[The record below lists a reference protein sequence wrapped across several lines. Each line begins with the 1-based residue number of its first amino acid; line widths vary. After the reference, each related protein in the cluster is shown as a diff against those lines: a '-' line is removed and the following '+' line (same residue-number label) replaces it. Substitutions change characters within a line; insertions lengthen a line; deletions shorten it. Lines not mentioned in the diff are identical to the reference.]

1 MVAMKPQELN
11 GLFEKAF
18 NAGDI
23 ETLLALYEP
32 GARLV
37 LQSGE
42 VAAGAKAIR
51 EALQSSLALKGKMS
65 VENQY
70 VIEADGTAVS
80 RATWHLTGT
89 APDGKPIERRGRTV
103 EVCRR
108 QPDGTWRYLIDLP
121 NGSD

>member
-1 MVAMKPQELN
+1 MVATKPQELN
-11 GLFEKAF
+11 RLFEKAF
-18 NAGDI
+18 NAGDL
-23 ETLLALYEP
+23 EGLLALYEP
-32 GARLV
+32 GALLI

-65 VENQY
+65 VENQC

-89 APDGKPIERRGRTV
+89 APDGKPIEMRGSTV

-121 NGSD
+121 YGSD